1 MTDRY
6 NASHC
11 ADMTAAQA
19 IDAAD
24 AQRNRERL
32 ETRAH
37 SVIGTMLRVAG
48 LAGYEVTGE
57 LVLTHR
63 ASGLQL
69 GKRISGMH
77 NYAAKLKGD
86 AKDA

>member
-48 LAGYEVTGE
+48 LAGYEVTGDLE
-57 LVLTHR
+57 LTHR
-63 ASGLQL
+63 MSGIGTKTVIRRQ
-69 GKRISGMH
+69 SGRRG
-77 NYAAKLKGD
+77 AD
-86 AKDA
+86 A